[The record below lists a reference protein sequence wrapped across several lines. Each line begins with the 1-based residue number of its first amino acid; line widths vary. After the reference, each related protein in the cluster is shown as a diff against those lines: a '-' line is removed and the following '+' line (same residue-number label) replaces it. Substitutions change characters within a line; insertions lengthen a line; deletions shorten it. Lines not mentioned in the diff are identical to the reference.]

1 LPFAFVQG
9 YRIIAEFAVRS
20 GLRRRP
26 RSGEDLTM
34 IWWIAGCALIAL
46 LLYVG
51 VTFNELVAER
61 NQVRAAW
68 ADIDVQLQRRHDLV
82 PQLAATVKGY
92 AEHELSTLSAITELR
107 ARAQAG
113 GTIAQR
119 GQIETKLAAQV
130 TQLLALQERYPDLKA
145 SGNFLQ
151 LQRDLVDVEDHLQY
165 ARRFYNGAVRQY
177 NTHIQHFPE
186 LLLAQPF
193 GFRPQDF
200 FQAEDRE
207 AVKL

>member
-1 LPFAFVQG
+1 MTLMWVLLL
-9 YRIIAEFAVRS
+9 IV
-20 GLRRRP
+20 L
-26 RSGEDLTM
+26 
-34 IWWIAGCALIAL
+34 ALGAWAL
-46 LLYVG
+46 LV
-51 VTFNELVAER
+51 FNGLVRLR
-61 NQVRAAW
+61 NQVRTAW

-92 AEHELSTLSAITELR
+92 AEHERSTLSAVTELR
-107 ARAQAG
+107 TRAQSG

-119 GQIETKLAAQV
+119 GQIESELAAQV

-165 ARRFYNGAVRQY
+165 ARRFYDGAVRQF

-186 LLLAQPF
+186 LLLAGPF
-193 GFRPQDF
+193 GFRAQDF

>member
-1 LPFAFVQG
+1 MILW
-9 YRIIAEFAVRS
+9 II
-20 GLRRRP
+20 
-26 RSGEDLTM
+26 
-34 IWWIAGCALIAL
+34 GCALIAVL
-46 LLYVG
+46 LFVAI
-51 VTFNELVAER
+51 TFNELVAER

-68 ADIDVQLQRRHDLV
+68 ADIDVQLQRRHDLI

-92 AEHELSTLSAITELR
+92 ADYEKSTLSAVPELR

-113 GTIAQR
+113 GSIAER
-119 GQIETKLAAQV
+119 GQVETELAAQV
-130 TQLLALQERYPDLKA
+130 TRLLALQERYPELKA
-145 SGNFLQ
+145 SENFLQ
-151 LQRDLVDVEDHLQY
+151 LQRDLVAVEDHLQY

-177 NTHIQHFPE
+177 NTHIQHCPE

-193 GFRPQDF
+193 GFRPQEY

>member
-1 LPFAFVQG
+1 M
-9 YRIIAEFAVRS
+9 IAWVVV
-20 GLRRRP
+20 
-26 RSGEDLTM
+26 
-34 IWWIAGCALIAL
+34 CVVIAL
-46 LLYVG
+46 LLYAG
-51 VTFNELVAER
+51 VTFNELIAER

-92 AEHELSTLSAITELR
+92 TDHERATLSAITELR
-107 ARAQAG
+107 TRAQAA
-113 GTIAQR
+113 TSVAARAPIEAQI
-119 GQIETKLAAQV
+119 GAQA

-151 LQRDLVDVEDHLQY
+151 LQRDLVEVEDHLQY
-165 ARRFYNGAVRQY
+165 ARRFYNGAVRQF

-186 LLLAQPF
+186 LLLAAPF
-193 GFRPQDF
+193 GFRAQDF
-200 FQAEDRE
+200 FQADDRE